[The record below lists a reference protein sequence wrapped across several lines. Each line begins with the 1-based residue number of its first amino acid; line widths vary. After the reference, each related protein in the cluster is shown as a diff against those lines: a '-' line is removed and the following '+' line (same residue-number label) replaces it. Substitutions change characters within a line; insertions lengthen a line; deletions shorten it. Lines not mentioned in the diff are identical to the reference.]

1 MTKTKALLATLAM
14 TIALAPQAQARTLE
28 GILKECGIG
37 AALFKH
43 TPAAAA
49 ISNIIWDLGTTA
61 TFSDITGKCS
71 YGKNL
76 KVAMFVSSS
85 YDTLETELASGNG
98 EYVET
103 LASLSGKTVS
113 DIRNEF
119 TGIMASKDY
128 TSMTKMEKAD
138 KLYSIVTQ

>member
-1 MTKTKALLATLAM
+1 MTKTKALLATLAIS
-14 TIALAPQAQARTLE
+14 IALAPQAQARTLE
-28 GILKECGIG
+28 NILKECGIG
-37 AALFKH
+37 AAIFKH

-98 EYVET
+98 EYIET
-103 LASLSGKTVS
+103 LASLSGKSVS
-113 DIRNEF
+113 AIRDEF
-119 TGIMASKDY
+119 SSVMTSKSY
-128 TSMTKMEKAD
+128 ASMTKMQKAD
-138 KLYSIVTQ
+138 KLYAIVAK